1 LSKKKKAVFKSVI
14 GPMDNSGVGSRNRH
28 SPGLA
33 PASGKFDDA
42 GAFSG
47 DGKWRSQ
54 TKIDALGRSKP
65 VPIGAENPVK
75 WVASAGQ
82 DESLTGHL
90 NHRTAVPLPIRNE
103 DLRVE
108 SSSFPSEAFPW
119 AFDQRPA
126 PDIDPGVD
134 AGSRDEG
141 RTKQK
146 HRARLPINLMR
157 LRSASLAAALI
168 VGLFVASAPAQT
180 VPVPKPAPKTRDNMP
195 MSAADRAPVAALVT
209 TKPPEPVIPD
219 PRRNVPANI
228 FATFDANQ
236 KAQAAK
242 VSNYLSS
249 LSTLVGSFVQVG
261 PDGSRSTGDFYIQ
274 KPGKVRFEY
283 DPPSTIAMIADG
295 SSLAV
300 RDRKLA
306 TQDIYPLSQ
315 TPLRYLLSDRIDLM
329 RDTNVVNVTVDDVFI
344 SVTIE
349 EKSALI
355 GTSRLMLMVGA
366 KDNQLKQWTVTDPQ
380 GYDTTVAVYNLD
392 SAKKPDPALFKIDF
406 TAYQTG
412 GAN

>member
-1 LSKKKKAVFKSVI
+1 
-14 GPMDNSGVGSRNRH
+14 
-28 SPGLA
+28 
-33 PASGKFDDA
+33 
-42 GAFSG
+42 
-47 DGKWRSQ
+47 
-54 TKIDALGRSKP
+54 
-65 VPIGAENPVK
+65 
-75 WVASAGQ
+75 
-82 DESLTGHL
+82 LTRHL
-90 NHRTAVPLPIRNE
+90 NHQTASRLSIWSRNW
-103 DLRVE
+103 RAGA
-108 SSSFPSEAFPW
+108 SF
-119 AFDQRPA
+119 
-126 PDIDPGVD
+126 
-134 AGSRDEG
+134 
-141 RTKQK
+141 
-146 HRARLPINLMR
+146 
-157 LRSASLAAALI
+157 AAALI
-168 VGLFVASAPAQT
+168 VGLFVPFALAQT
-180 VPVPKPAPKTRDNMP
+180 VPLPKPAPKARDNMQTLASERTP
-195 MSAADRAPVAALVT
+195 LVAVVPT
-209 TKPPEPVIPD
+209 TRPPEPVIPD

-249 LSTLVGSFVQVG
+249 LNTLVGNFVQVG

-283 DPPSTIAMIADG
+283 DAPSPIVMIADG

-300 RDRKLA
+300 RDSKLA

-329 RDTNVVNVTVDDVFI
+329 HDTNVVSVTTDDMFI

-392 SAKKPDPALFKIDF
+392 SSKKPDPALFKIDF
-406 TAYQTG
+406 TAYPTAG
-412 GAN
+412 PN